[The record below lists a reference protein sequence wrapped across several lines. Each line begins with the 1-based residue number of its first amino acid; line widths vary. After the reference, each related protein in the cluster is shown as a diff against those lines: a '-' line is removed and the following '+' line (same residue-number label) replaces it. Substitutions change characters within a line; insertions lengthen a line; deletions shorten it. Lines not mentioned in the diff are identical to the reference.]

1 MYDYTCIAVFFLDT
15 YLENGPSQNTL
26 RPDVIGATMIS
37 SRLNRLRIS
46 NSRPRRN
53 KGNKDSIG
61 QVGQAGNAL
70 VKYPGWAKHNSTGLG
85 FSGVVIID
93 GFF

>member
-1 MYDYTCIAVFFLDT
+1 L
-15 YLENGPSQNTL
+15 N
-26 RPDVIGATMIS
+26 PDEIKATKIS
-37 SRLNRLRIS
+37 SRW
-46 NSRPRRN
+46 N

-61 QVGQAGNAL
+61 QVGQAGKAL